1 MQGRQAD
8 PGGLE
13 SDLQAFGIQG
23 VDTESLHRDGDR
35 EFLVLP
41 ENWDAV
47 LTFLKCATQW
57 RYAGMTGVRTGLDY
71 TAVDVV
77 IRMSE
82 LADPAK
88 TFSQL
93 QTIESGAL
101 EAFREQQD

>member
-1 MQGRQAD
+1 M
-8 PGGLE
+8 
-13 SDLQAFGIQG
+13 
-23 VDTESLHRDGDR
+23 DTESLHRDEDR

-57 RYAGMTGVRTGLDY
+57 RYAGMAGVRTGLDY

-77 IRMSE
+77 IRRSD
-82 LADPAK
+82 LADPDK
-88 TFSQL
+88 VFGQI